1 MFEPAARRLG
11 LYLVLGP
18 ALALGQGAPTPAP
31 GANEPVVVLPP
42 MNVVGQLLKD
52 YPFFPTSE
60 VTAPD
65 FSPHAPPIDMNFPGQ
80 AYNDGVTE
88 GIATVGVELDAAGHP
103 GDFLLIRYTKRYF
116 GDALL
121 REARRQEYAPR
132 QVQGTAV
139 PGRFN
144 FGTRFSP
151 KIVLQMNSFN
161 AIEERNQ
168 EIEGGPRF
176 IYEPHLEKEL
186 DGDGLVPVASTVAF
200 IPDGYQP
207 PPGKAVK
214 AIVSF
219 YVDETGRVRL
229 PNVESAA
236 SPVLIPNAIKAVS
249 HWSFEPP
256 TVKGKPVLV
265 FTLWSVSYI
274 RYPGDA
280 PRPAAKP

>member
-1 MFEPAARRLG
+1 MFYPAARRLG
-11 LYLVLGP
+11 LFLVLGA
-18 ALALGQGAPTPAP
+18 ALALGQGTPTPTP

-42 MNVVGQLLKD
+42 MTVVGQLLKD
-52 YPFFPTSE
+52 YPFFPKSE

-65 FSPHAPPIDMNFPGQ
+65 FSPHTPPIDMQFPGQ
-80 AYNDGVTE
+80 AYNDGVTD
-88 GIATVGVELDAAGHP
+88 GNATVGVELDAEGHP
-103 GDFLLIRYTKRYF
+103 TDFLLIRYTKRYF
-116 GDALL
+116 GDELM
-121 REARRQEYAPR
+121 REAHRQDYTPR
-132 QVQGTAV
+132 QVKGMAV

-151 KIVLQMNSFN
+151 KLVLQMNSFN
-161 AIEERNQ
+161 AIEERNE

-186 DGDGLVPVASTVAF
+186 DGDGLVSVASTVAF
-200 IPDGYQP
+200 IPDGYEP
-207 PPGKAVK
+207 PAGKAVK

-236 SPVLIPNAIKAVS
+236 SPVLIPNAVKAVS
-249 HWSFEPP
+249 HWAFQPP

-265 FTLWSVSYI
+265 FTLWSVSFI
-274 RYPGDA
+274 RYP
-280 PRPAAKP
+280 AATPTPKP